1 MDKGLFITLEGPDG
15 SGKSTQI
22 EYLREY
28 FHESILLNILFALTF
43 MVRGLKRCLPE
54 NLVGQR
60 LEKSFE
66 ISFWTKETA
75 RCVI

>member
-28 FHESILLNILFALTF
+28 FHGK
-43 MVRGLKRCLPE
+43 GLKRCLPE
-54 NLVGQR
+54 NLKVGQR